1 MQAMGVSQ
9 KEALTQQ
16 GPTSTTVTDQTMTVH
31 PPMIET
37 PIDTSVQN
45 LEESFKDYATER
57 STPSDA
63 TDSTAAQNTRKTQAS
78 FQETVNNEAIDMKI
92 TNSLASSG
100 QEYIDGRIKTS
111 IVKHIESEEIQ
122 DQIREVTNEHM
133 KQFLDIEGSLQEE
146 HSKLSAQMMNLKEQ
160 ISEGF
165 CLLAELKNTNQNLQE
180 KNENIQLTLQ
190 DTIKEIDR
198 ISQKQIQTVAEQIEL
213 MTTRCLAK
221 AEKLSLSALRHTTRQ
236 VSDTCKAKINAKLA
250 TYDQIISDKFD
261 EHIEKGTDLLYEMG
275 NSIKTEL
282 DLVIEEST
290 ENISN
295 LKNSAAMTSLIEH
308 ARIAIEDSWKPAHDR
323 QSKTITSVRTSQNT
337 LETTIRNQ
345 SVLLQR
351 LIDST
356 QRSEINA
363 LEMRLD
369 NLEDGDMYP
378 TNINLE
384 NQVNM
389 RVEEALQEFR
399 ESIKNDMDLQ
409 IKTALAE
416 MHNHTNSN
424 DLTTIKASIV
434 SNMESCMAHQT
445 TTDNAIIQI
454 RKNIADHVE
463 SLVDKLHDQY
473 MHPDNP
479 FTNTESQR
487 QEGSMDTTQ
496 MGAQPPHTPQRTP
509 KMGQYQSLTPQQI
522 RMNDTRVELGLH
534 NYKRDVWAHRLSDDP
549 TRQEMEQFYDI
560 VVNSSRAYQIPMLKR
575 EELKPRGSVYPQP
588 KVISGECHERI
599 SMLLYGKLLDTIP
612 PECNYL
618 HSVIGSFSSSQD
630 GYSAL
635 FAIMRMKCTYL
646 QDIQPLWGPTWAA
659 NTSPY
664 LYLTALNS
672 TLEEERRRYHNRT
685 NFDIAAEILQQA
697 SQHKEYKLLATA
709 YLTCLLPLVSQIK
722 HQIPPKE
729 YQKENLINALSSY
742 HRKPVAGGTGTGAF
756 QINRFGAPT
765 AGRGIQE

>member
-1 MQAMGVSQ
+1 MTPTTNVNPFDDLEPSDSDASPDTTNAKVEPKSERQSERPTQKKRFNGSAEDERTLLRSICVEALSDKPSRYRKAITTPRMIGKFRQKLQNEDITDDDLRKIATKVISSDYLDQHPDHPSEVVYQPGLLHQYGEIPSASQESIYTPARRTPREFTVNTTTTKIASIMQAMGVSQ
-9 KEALTQQ
+9 TKALTQQ
-16 GPTSTTVTDQTMTVH
+16 EPTGPTVIEQTMTVH

-63 TDSTAAQNTRKTQAS
+63 TDATTVQNTQKIEAS
-78 FQETVNNEAIDMKI
+78 FQETVKNEDIDMKI

-146 HSKLSAQMMNLKEQ
+146 HSKLSTQMTNLKEQ

-180 KNENIQLTLQ
+180 KNLKIQSTLQ

-198 ISQKQIQTVAEQIEL
+198 ISQQQIQTVAEQTEL
-213 MTTRCLAK
+213 MTTRGLAK
-221 AEKLSLSALRHTTRQ
+221 AEKLSLSSLRHTTRK

-250 TYDQIISDKFD
+250 RYDQIISDKFD

-282 DLVIEEST
+282 DLAIEESAK
-290 ENISN
+290 NISN
-295 LKNSAAMTSLIEH
+295 LKNSAAMKTIIEH
-308 ARIAIEDSWKPAHDR
+308 ARIVIEDSWKPAHER
-323 QSKTITSVRTSQNT
+323 QSKTITSVRTSQNK

-351 LIDST
+351 LSDSP
-356 QRSEINA
+356 QRSDIKA
-363 LEMRLD
+363 LEERLD

-378 TNINLE
+378 TNIHLDTK
-384 NQVNM
+384 VNI

-399 ESIKNDMDLQ
+399 ESIQNDMDLQ

-434 SNMESCMAHQT
+434 SNMETCTAHKMT
-445 TTDNAIIQI
+445 TENAIIQI
-454 RKNIADHVE
+454 RQNITDHVE

-473 MHPDNP
+473 M
-479 FTNTESQR
+479 Q
-487 QEGSMDTTQ
+487 
-496 MGAQPPHTPQRTP
+496 
-509 KMGQYQSLTPQQI
+509 
-522 RMNDTRVELGLH
+522 
-534 NYKRDVWAHRLSDDP
+534 
-549 TRQEMEQFYDI
+549 
-560 VVNSSRAYQIPMLKR
+560 
-575 EELKPRGSVYPQP
+575 
-588 KVISGECHERI
+588 
-599 SMLLYGKLLDTIP
+599 
-612 PECNYL
+612 
-618 HSVIGSFSSSQD
+618 
-630 GYSAL
+630 
-635 FAIMRMKCTYL
+635 
-646 QDIQPLWGPTWAA
+646 
-659 NTSPY
+659 
-664 LYLTALNS
+664 
-672 TLEEERRRYHNRT
+672 
-685 NFDIAAEILQQA
+685 
-697 SQHKEYKLLATA
+697 
-709 YLTCLLPLVSQIK
+709 
-722 HQIPPKE
+722 
-729 YQKENLINALSSY
+729 
-742 HRKPVAGGTGTGAF
+742 
-756 QINRFGAPT
+756 
-765 AGRGIQE
+765 